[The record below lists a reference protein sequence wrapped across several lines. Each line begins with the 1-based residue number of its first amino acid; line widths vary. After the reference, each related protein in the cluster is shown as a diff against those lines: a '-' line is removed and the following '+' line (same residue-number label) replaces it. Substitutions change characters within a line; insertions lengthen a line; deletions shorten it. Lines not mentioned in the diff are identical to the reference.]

1 MSSGSGYYTPRTS
14 GSRPLRRPPRADARR
29 NRARILEAARTCFAE
44 SGLEAQVD
52 DIARRAGVGVGT
64 VYRHFPTK
72 EALYEALAADHF
84 LRLAATAR
92 EALGGADPWE
102 SFSGFMRRS
111 AELQASDRALAEVM
125 AAQPEVMRD
134 AARGREDL
142 HSAVAE
148 LVSRAQAAG
157 SLRPDVV
164 PADVPMLMCGI
175 ARATRSAGG
184 PGMSWE
190 RYLAIVLD
198 GLRVGGRSELPPPP
212 AEACA

>member
-1 MSSGSGYYTPRTS
+1 M
-14 GSRPLRRPPRADARR
+14 D
-29 NRARILEAARTCFAE
+29 E
-44 SGLEAQVD
+44 
-52 DIARRAGVGVGT
+52 IARCAGVGVGT

-102 SFSGFMRRS
+102 AFSGFMRRS

-125 AAQPEVMRD
+125 AAQPEVMRRRC
-134 AARGREDL
+134 AQPGGPARRRRR
-142 HSAVAE
+142 A
-148 LVSRAQAAG
+148 VSRAQAAG

-175 ARATRSAGG
+175 GRATAPQAGRG
-184 PGMSWE
+184 
-190 RYLAIVLD
+190 
-198 GLRVGGRSELPPPP
+198 
-212 AEACA
+212 

>member
-1 MSSGSGYYTPRTS
+1 M
-14 GSRPLRRPPRADARR
+14 
-29 NRARILEAARTCFAE
+29 
-44 SGLEAQVD
+44 D

-92 EALGGADPWE
+92 EAPGGADPWE
-102 SFSGFMRRS
+102 AFSGFMRRS

-134 AARGREDL
+134 AARNREDL
-142 HSAVAE
+142 HAAVAE
-148 LVSRAQAAG
+148 LVSRAQAVG
-157 SLRPDVV
+157 VLRADVV

-175 ARATRSAGG
+175 GRATCASGG

-198 GLRVGGRSELPPPP
+198 GLRVEGRSPLPPPP
-212 AEACA
+212 ADECG

>member
-1 MSSGSGYYTPRTS
+1 MAETALPEAST
-14 GSRPLRRPPRADARR
+14 RPPRADARR
-29 NRARILEAARTCFAE
+29 NRARVLEAARTCFAE

-52 DIARRAGVGVGT
+52 EIARCAGVGVGT

-72 EALYEALAADHF
+72 EALYEALASDHF

-92 EALGGADPWE
+92 EALGGADSWE
-102 SFSGFMRRS
+102 AFSGFMRRA
-111 AELQASDRALAEVM
+111 AELQASDRALA
-125 AAQPEVMRD
+125 EVMRD

-148 LVSRAQAAG
+148 LVARAQAAG
-157 SLRPDVV
+157 SLRLDVV

-175 ARATRSAGG
+175 GRATRSAGG

-212 AEACA
+212 EEGCA